1 MHNINYAKYRN
12 LFNNLK
18 KIAKQ
23 SHYSQLLTT
32 YRNDIRKTW
41 GVINALIGRSNDKS
55 SISETFKINN
65 QDTTDHKDIAEGFCD
80 FFTNIGTEFANK
92 IPSAKFK
99 YDYYMRRRNQSSIFM
114 APTDHYEIT
123 KIITSLKSKNSSGHD
138 NINSKFLKLIKQ
150 DIISPLVILFNKSL
164 ETGVVPDLMKLG

>member
-1 MHNINYAKYRN
+1 MYWKKLGKDKNHNYYINYAKYRN

-55 SISETFKINN
+55 SISETLKINI
-65 QDTTDHKDIAEGFCD
+65 K
-80 FFTNIGTEFANK
+80 
-92 IPSAKFK
+92 
-99 YDYYMRRRNQSSIFM
+99 
-114 APTDHYEIT
+114 
-123 KIITSLKSKNSSGHD
+123 TSLKVFVIFFYKYWYC
-138 NINSKFLKLIKQ
+138 KQ
-150 DIISPLVILFNKSL
+150 NTIRKIQI
-164 ETGVVPDLMKLG
+164 